1 MAEPKDAQRGSSE
14 LVTKEGKTSIANE
27 VVTKIVALATKE
39 IAGVHGMGALG
50 FGDTI
55 TGLAQRAVIKNAQS
69 TQGVN
74 VEVGERE
81 VAVDIKVIV
90 EYGVSIPQIA
100 TAIRRNIASRVNTMT
115 GLTVKEVNVDVTG
128 LHFLEETKE
137 PAPARPE
144 PRVV

>member
-1 MAEPKDAQRGSSE
+1 MADTKDSQRSTSE
-14 LVTKEGKTSIANE
+14 LITKEGKTSISNE

-39 IAGVHGMGALG
+39 IAGVHEMGTLG
-50 FGDTI
+50 FGDAL
-55 TGLAQRAVIKNAQS
+55 TGLAQRAVKSGQS

-81 VAVDIKVIV
+81 VAVDIKVVV

-115 GLTVKEVNVDVTG
+115 GLIVKEVNIDVTG
-128 LHFLEETKE
+128 LHFMEEVKE
-137 PAPARPE
+137 QSLGRPE
-144 PRVV
+144 PRVA

>member
-1 MAEPKDAQRGSSE
+1 MADTKDSQRSTSE
-14 LVTKEGKTSIANE
+14 LITKEGKTSISNE

-39 IAGVHGMGALG
+39 IAGVHEMGPLG
-50 FGDTI
+50 FGDAL
-55 TGLAQRAVIKNAQS
+55 TGLAQRAVKSGQS

-81 VAVDIKVIV
+81 VAVDIKVVV

-115 GLTVKEVNVDVTG
+115 GLIVKEVNIDVTG
-128 LHFLEETKE
+128 LHFMEEVKE
-137 PAPARPE
+137 QSLGRPE
-144 PRVV
+144 PRVA